1 MNATPINNL
10 TVSSRG
16 LVDMRSTR
24 TQPMNRSLEE
34 VRDYLKALNTKQ
46 DPEDIVRPGSHL
58 AVFFENGVMT
68 GRFLTPS
75 GLGDQVY
82 SFSSTG
88 AAQLASEVLPSHFFR
103 GLRGFVQIDDDAKKL
118 ASLVWNKCATQSK
131 NNLLFRTVN
140 YKDPVDGAVKRM
152 IRAVVSE
159 KYADYS
165 NLQYVQTLL
174 DHGGDLI
181 RNANVLE
188 MRVTDD
194 LMRLRVAIDPFAE
207 VNSPIRMVELWNSEV
222 AKRRVSLRSGIY
234 KLICTNGMGHWDKAN
249 DHSWVH
255 RGETGKFRDR
265 VESAV
270 KGAITD
276 ASGVVHMYEMAINT
290 VINKA
295 FEFMTAQMTLEGLT
309 PNHIAASVK
318 ALDDTTTTPGSKLA
332 SVVDAITLAA
342 QAEDLETQDMMEVAA
357 SKIMFRGLRM
367 ARNNI
372 IEMA

>member
-1 MNATPINNL
+1 
-10 TVSSRG
+10 
-16 LVDMRSTR
+16 
-24 TQPMNRSLEE
+24 
-34 VRDYLKALNTKQ
+34 
-46 DPEDIVRPGSHL
+46 
-58 AVFFENGVMT
+58 
-68 GRFLTPS
+68 
-75 GLGDQVY
+75 
-82 SFSSTG
+82 
-88 AAQLASEVLPSHFFR
+88 
-103 GLRGFVQIDDDAKKL
+103 
-118 ASLVWNKCATQSK
+118 
-131 NNLLFRTVN
+131 
-140 YKDPVDGAVKRM
+140 M

-207 VNSPIRMVELWNSEV
+207 VNKPIRMVELWNSEV

>member
-1 MNATPINNL
+1 MNVAAPTSL
-10 TVSSRG
+10 TVSSRN
-16 LVDMRSTR
+16 LADIRSTR
-24 TQPMNRSLEE
+24 TAPMNKSLEE
-34 VRDYLKALNTKQ
+34 VRDYLKALNAKQ
-46 DPEDIVRPGSHL
+46 DPEDIVRPASHL

-68 GRFLTPS
+68 GRFLSPA

-88 AAQLASEVLPSHFFR
+88 AAQLAGEVLPPHFFR

-118 ASLVWNKCATQSK
+118 ASLVWNKSATQSK
-131 NNLLFRTVN
+131 HNMLFRTVN
-140 YKDPVDGAVKRM
+140 YKDPVDGTVKRM

-174 DHGGDLI
+174 DHGGDMI
-181 RNANVLE
+181 RNANVIE

-194 LMRLRVAIDPFAE
+194 LMRLRVAIDAFGE
-207 VNSPIRMVELWNSEV
+207 VKKPIRMVELWNSEV

-255 RGETGKFRDR
+255 RGTTGKFRDR
-265 VESAV
+265 VEGAI
-270 KGAITD
+270 KGAVTD
-276 ASGVVHMYEMAINT
+276 ASGVIHMYEMAINT
-290 VINKA
+290 VINNA

-318 ALDDTTTTPGSKLA
+318 ALDDVTTTPGNVLA

-342 QAEDLETQDMMEVAA
+342 QAEDLETQDNMEVAA

-372 IEMA
+372 IEVV